1 MRKTSILRRVAALSA
16 AAVLTAATLAG
27 CTGNTPAPETTVSTP
42 ETTTAEATE
51 ATTET
56 PAEGAFKA
64 GTYEGKAQG
73 FGGEITAKVTL
84 SETAIAAVEL
94 TGDGETP
101 TIGGPALEKL
111 PEEIVKRQTTNL
123 DGVSGATVT
132 SDAVFEAVNAA
143 LTEAGVD
150 PASLTG
156 IAAETGEH
164 TEETIETD
172 IVVIGAGGAGMTAAI
187 TARQAGA
194 EVIILEK
201 MSMVGGNTTKAT
213 GGMNAAETKFQE
225 AEGIDDSVETFI
237 KDTMTGGYDINDP
250 DLVAIMAGQSAD
262 AIDWLDSINA
272 PLPKVSFSG
281 GATNA
286 RIHAPEDGSA
296 VGNYLVNA
304 FSKQLEDL
312 KVPIYMETKATEIII
327 EDGAVAGV
335 KAESETVSY
344 TIRAK
349 AVILATGGFG
359 ANEELYTK
367 YREGLKGFVTT
378 NTPGATGDGLVMAE
392 DIGAALVDI
401 DQIQI
406 HPTVEQTTSIMVTE
420 GVRGDGAILVNSQ
433 GKRFTNE
440 MGTRDVVSAAE
451 IAQDGGYAYI
461 IFDQNIRENL
471 KAIESYVKAGIT
483 VEGAT
488 IEELAGQIDVD
499 PATLTETI
507 TSWNEAVAAKKDK
520 EFERATGME
529 HDLSTAPYYAIKIAP
544 GVHHTMGGVKINTV
558 CEVISE
564 SGEVIPGL
572 FAAGEVTGGVHG
584 GNRIGGNAVADIV
597 VFGRIAGDTAAKAI
611 QGE

>member
-1 MRKTSILRRVAALSA
+1 MRKTNILRRAAGLSA
-16 AAVLTAATLAG
+16 AAILTATTLAG
-27 CTGNTPAPETTVSTP
+27 CGGNNAATPT
-42 ETTTAEATE
+42 TE
-51 ATTET
+51 ATTATTTAAET
-56 PAEGAFKA
+56 TETETTVANGFVP

-73 FGGEITAKVTL
+73 FGGEVIAKVTL
-84 SETAIAAVEL
+84 SETGIESVEL
-94 TGDGETP
+94 TGDSETP

-111 PEEIVKRQTTNL
+111 QEEVVKKQTTNI
-123 DGVSGATVT
+123 DGVTGATVT
-132 SDAVFEAVNAA
+132 STAALGAINAA
-143 LTEAGVD
+143 LTTAGVD

-156 IAAETGEH
+156 IAAEDIERT
-164 TEETIETD
+164 TETIETD
-172 IVVIGAGGAGMTAAI
+172 IVIIGAGGAGMTAAI
-187 TARQAGA
+187 TAKQAGA
-194 EVIILEK
+194 DVIILEK
-201 MSMVGGNTTKAT
+201 MPMVGGNTTKAT
-213 GGMNAAETKFQE
+213 GGMNAAETKFQA
-225 AEGIDDSVETFI
+225 AEGIEDSVETFI
-237 KDTMTGGYDINDP
+237 KDTMTGGYEINDP
-250 DLVAIMAGQSAD
+250 DLVGIMAGQSAD

-304 FSKQLEDL
+304 FSTQLEEL
-312 KVPIYMETKATEIII
+312 NVPIYMETRATEIIV
-327 EDGAVAGV
+327 EDGVVTGV
-335 KAESETVSY
+335 KAESDTADY
-344 TIRAK
+344 TIHAK

-420 GVRGDGAILVNSQ
+420 GVRGDGAILINSQ

-461 IFDQNIRENL
+461 IFDQNIRDNL

-488 IEELAGQIDVD
+488 IEELAGKIDVD

-507 TSWNEAVAAKKDK
+507 TTWNEAVAAKSDK

-529 HDLSTAPYYAIKIAP
+529 HDLSAAPYYAIKIAP
-544 GVHHTMGGVKINTV
+544 GVHHTMGGVKINTS
-558 CEVISE
+558 CEVISTE
-564 SGEVIPGL
+564 GEVIPGL

-597 VFGRIAGDTAAKAI
+597 VFGRIAGDSAAKAL
-611 QGE
+611 QSE